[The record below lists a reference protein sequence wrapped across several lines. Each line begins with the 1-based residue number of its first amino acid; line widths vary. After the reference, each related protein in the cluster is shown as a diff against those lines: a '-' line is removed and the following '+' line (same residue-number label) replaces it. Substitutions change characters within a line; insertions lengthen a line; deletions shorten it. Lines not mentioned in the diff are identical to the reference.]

1 MHRPH
6 RIGIGLVALGLLLSG
21 CYGPFNLTRRL
32 YNWNGQAGTTKWERE
47 FVFILLAWVPVYGLA
62 ILGDA
67 VVFNSMEFWTGK
79 NPIDSASMNSNES
92 RTKRLV
98 RGDKEVRLTYLPTS
112 DAGQLLIEQFQHG
125 QSVGALHLE
134 QRDGMT
140 VGSDTAGH
148 VLFTAQT
155 LPNGSVLVHDATG
168 KQIASYTPEEAK
180 RVLRQ

>member
-1 MHRPH
+1 MHRAS
-6 RIGIGLVALGLLLSG
+6 RMASGLLALALVTSG
-21 CYGPFNLTRRL
+21 CYGPFSLTRKL
-32 YNWNGQAGTTKWERE
+32 HTWNGQVGAKWERE
-47 FVFILLAWVPVYGLA
+47 FMFIVLAWLPVYGIA
-62 ILGDA
+62 VLGDA
-67 VVFNSMEFWTGK
+67 IVFNSMEFWTGK